1 MIVVT
6 LRFFSV
12 LREAFGAGVVEVEL
26 DPGTTGSGLI
36 ELLAANNED
45 FAALQSVVRLAINDE
60 YVELDTPLSD
70 GDDIAFITPVSGG

>member
-1 MIVVT
+1 MITVT

-26 DPGTTGSGLI
+26 DPGTTGTELI
-36 ELLAANNED
+36 ELLAANNDE
-45 FAALQSVVRLAINDE
+45 FAALQSVVRLAVNDE
-60 YVELDTPLSD
+60 YVDLATGLSE